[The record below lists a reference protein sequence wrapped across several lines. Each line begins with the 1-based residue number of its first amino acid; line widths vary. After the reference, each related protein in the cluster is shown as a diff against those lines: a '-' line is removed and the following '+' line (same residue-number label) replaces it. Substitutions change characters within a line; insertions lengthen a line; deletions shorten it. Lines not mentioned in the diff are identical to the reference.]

1 MRSMTLKI
9 EVTRGGNVMTMRL
22 IGRIRVEHVDELER
36 LMRGSDAVVSLDLAE
51 VSLVDTEVVQ
61 FLAGC
66 AARGIQLL
74 RCPHYI
80 TEWMTQQCSS
90 SNAKHRQ

>member
-9 EVTRGGNVMTMRL
+9 EVTRGDNAMTIRL
-22 IGRIRVEHVDELER
+22 IGRIQAEHVEELKR
-36 LMRGSDAVVSLDLAE
+36 LVRGSDAVVSLDLEE

-66 AARGIQLL
+66 GIRGIQLL

-80 TEWMTQQCSS
+80 AEWIAQQ
-90 SNAKHRQ
+90 Q